1 MLNLLPL
8 SQLLALRQDDYP
20 IAWLAGRPLT
30 LQQLRRDVAALSHW
44 LQAQPGRRWALCYQE
59 SYRFTV
65 ALLAC
70 AHGGCH
76 AVLPGHN
83 RAAQLAELSAHFDG
97 VLTDLPQLV
106 SDLGPTAWL
115 VDGLSSSDLT
125 LRDDRREPHL
135 PTWQGLS
142 LTLFTSGSTG
152 EPKAIHKGLQQL
164 EAEVRVQAELWQ
176 ASLSSASQSA
186 LLASVS
192 HQHIYGLLFRILLP
206 LCAGIPFVAETVEYP
221 EQLSRWRAQ
230 HPAQPWLFVSSPAF
244 LARLDPELPVADCH
258 HIFSS
263 GGPLP
268 HGAAQ
273 LSQQLYGQWPVEIY
287 GSSETGGIAWRQAE
301 TAWRQADTVSRQAQ
315 SREGLWRPFPGVE
328 TCQDE
333 QGTLLI
339 RSPFLDSEAWWS
351 TSDRVAL
358 SDSGFALV
366 GRQDR
371 LIKLAEKRISLD
383 EVERRLR
390 ASPWVAEAAAVPLTL
405 ANRDLL
411 AAALVLTPEGE
422 HQWHTLGAGH
432 FLLALRQSL
441 RSWLEPVAL
450 PRRVRPLAA
459 LPRNSQGKLA
469 YAELK
474 ALCLQELPLDPD
486 RAQPLSHATSA
497 AAEPLRWPPIREQ
510 LQQAEGESQRL
521 TLALWLDP
529 KLLWFQGHFPQAP
542 LLPGVVQIH
551 LAIHYAQQLLG
562 MQGTF
567 AGMEMVKFQQPL
579 RPATMATLQLLWQ
592 PVTGKLH
599 FTYLLGDEPASSGR
613 IKL

>member
-1 MLNLLPL
+1 MNLLPL
-8 SQLLALRQDDYP
+8 TQLLETRADDYP
-20 IAWLAGRPLT
+20 VAWLAGYPLT

-44 LQAQPGRRWALCYQE
+44 LQAQPRHRWALCFQG
-59 SYRFTV
+59 SYHFAV

-70 AHGGCH
+70 GHTGRH

-83 RAAQLAELSAHFDG
+83 RVAQLAELSAHFDG

-106 SDLGPTAWL
+106 NDLGPSAWL
-115 VDGLSSSDLT
+115 VTGVSSGALT
-125 LRDDRREPHL
+125 LWDKNSEPCL
-135 PTWQGLS
+135 PEWQGLG

-152 EPKAIHKGLQQL
+152 ESKAIHKTQQQL

-176 ASLSSASQSA
+176 ASLSHASFSQSA

-221 EQLSRWRAQ
+221 EQLSRWQAQ
-230 HPAQPWLFVSSPAF
+230 HPENPWIFISSPAF
-244 LARLDPELPVADCH
+244 LARLDSELPVADCH

-273 LSQQLYGQWPVEIY
+273 LSPQLYGQWPVEIY
-287 GSSETGGIAWRQAE
+287 GSSETGGIAWRQA
-301 TAWRQADTVSRQAQ
+301 Q
-315 SREGLWRPFPGVE
+315 SREALWCPFPGVE
-328 TCQDE
+328 TSQDE
-333 QGTLLI
+333 EGLLHI
-339 RSPFLDSEAWWS
+339 RSPFLDTQAWWA
-351 TSDRVAL
+351 TSDRIILGQA
-358 SDSGFALV
+358 GFALA

-383 EVERRLR
+383 EVERRLQ
-390 ASPWVAEAAAVPLTL
+390 ASAWVAEAVAVPLSL
-405 ANRDLL
+405 ANRELL

-422 HQWHTLGAGH
+422 RQWQALGAGR

-441 RSWLEPVAL
+441 RPWLEPVAL
-450 PRRVRPLAA
+450 PRRVRALPE
-459 LPRNSQGKLA
+459 LPRNAQGKLA

-474 ALCLQELPLDPD
+474 ALCLQDLPLSEPSI
-486 RAQPLSHATSA
+486 AN
-497 AAEPLRWPPIREQ
+497 AEPLRWPPIREQ
-510 LQQAEGESQRL
+510 HQQAEGESQRL

-551 LAIHYAQQLLG
+551 LAIHYAKELLG
-562 MQGTF
+562 VQGAF

-599 FTYLLGDEPASSGR
+599 FTYLLGAEPASSGR

>member
-8 SQLLALRQDDYP
+8 SQLLAQRQDDYP
-20 IAWLAGRPLT
+20 IAWLAGHPLT

-97 VLTDLPQLV
+97 VLTDIPQLV
-106 SDLGPTAWL
+106 NDLGPSAWL
-115 VDGLSSSDLT
+115 VDGLSSSALT
-125 LRDDRREPHL
+125 LSGDRREL
-135 PTWQGLS
+135 PLPAWQGLA

-221 EQLSRWRAQ
+221 EQLTRWRAQ

-273 LSQQLYGQWPVEIY
+273 LSQQLYGQLPVEIY
-287 GSSETGGIAWRQAE
+287 GSSETGGIAWRQA
-301 TAWRQADTVSRQAQ
+301 Q
-315 SREGLWRPFPGVE
+315 SREALWRPFPGVE
-328 TCQDE
+328 TSQDE
-333 QGTLLI
+333 AGCLLI
-339 RSPFLDSEAWWS
+339 RSPFLDSSAWWP

-383 EVERRLR
+383 EVELRLR
-390 ASPWVAEAAAVPLTL
+390 ASPWVAEAAAVPLSVGK
-405 ANRDLL
+405 RDLL

-422 HQWHTLGAGH
+422 HQWHTLGAGR

-474 ALCLQELPLDPD
+474 ALCLQELPLQPRTLPD
-486 RAQPLSHATSA
+486 TERSHSHATFA

-510 LQQAEGESQRL
+510 VQQAEGESQRM

-562 MQGTF
+562 VQGAF

-579 RPATMATLQLLWQ
+579 RPATMVTLQLLWQ

>member
-8 SQLLALRQDDYP
+8 SQLLVLRDEAYP
-20 IAWLAGRPLT
+20 LAWLAGHPLT
-30 LQQLRRDVAALSHW
+30 LQQMRQDVTALSHW
-44 LQAQPGRRWALCYQE
+44 LQAQPGQRWALCYQE
-59 SYRFTV
+59 SYHFAV

-70 AHGGCH
+70 GHAGCH

-83 RAAQLAELSAHFDG
+83 RAAQLTELAPHFDG
-97 VLTDLPQLV
+97 VLTDIPQLV
-106 SDLGPTAWL
+106 NDLGPSAWL
-115 VDGLSSSDLT
+115 VAGATAQQPWDARVDV
-125 LRDDRREPHL
+125 PL
-135 PTWQGLS
+135 PAWQGLT

-152 EPKAIHKGLQQL
+152 EPKAIHKTQQQL
-164 EAEVRVQAELWQ
+164 EAEVRVQADLWQ
-176 ASLSSASQSA
+176 ASLSPVSGRPVSASQSV

-221 EQLSRWRAQ
+221 EQLRRWLAH
-230 HPAQPWLFVSSPAF
+230 HPDRPWLFISSPAF
-244 LARLDPELPVADCH
+244 LARLDPELPVAGCRQ
-258 HIFSS
+258 IFCS
-263 GGPLP
+263 GGPLAAD
-268 HGAAQ
+268 AAQ

-301 TAWRQADTVSRQAQ
+301 TVGRQAET
-315 SREGLWRPFPGVE
+315 LWRPLPGVE
-328 TCQDE
+328 TSQDE
-333 QGTLLI
+333 EGCLLI
-339 RSPFLDSEAWWS
+339 RSPFLDSPAWWS
-351 TSDRVAL
+351 TSDRV
-358 SDSGFALV
+358 SMSGSGFALL

-371 LIKLAEKRISLD
+371 LIKLAEKRVSLD
-383 EVERRLR
+383 EVEQRLR
-390 ASPWVAEAAAVPLTL
+390 MSPWVAEAAAVPLRVAT
-405 ANRDLL
+405 RDLL

-422 HQWHTLGAGH
+422 AQWQALGAGR

-441 RSWLEPVAL
+441 RPWLEPVAL

-459 LPRNSQGKLA
+459 LPRNTQGKLA
-469 YAELK
+469 YAELTT
-474 ALCLQELPLDPD
+474 LCLQALP
-486 RAQPLSHATSA
+486 HSA
-497 AAEPLRWPPIREQ
+497 PAAAIAEAEPLRWPPIREQ

-529 KLLWFQGHFPQAP
+529 ELSWFQGHFPQAP

-551 LAIHYAQQLLG
+551 LAIHYAEQVLG
-562 MQGTF
+562 IEGAF

-579 RPATMATLQLLWQ
+579 RPGDLVTLQLLWQ

-599 FTYLLGDEPASSGR
+599 FTYLLGDEAASSGR